1 MGSTE
6 AEQVRRILL
15 ELAGTN
21 ATGGEKAVLFQQFAS
36 TLEAATGGA
45 WQAARMQTTDGAL
58 AFLGRQG
65 ELVAFAPDGTVFR
78 GGIGSYRPTRAG
90 IELDYSKL
98 VKL

>member
-1 MGSTE
+1 MGPRIVAE
-6 AEQVRRILL
+6 ASPSCRRPRSPW
-15 ELAGTN
+15 
-21 ATGGEKAVLFQQFAS
+21 FQQFAS

-45 WQAARMQTTDGAL
+45 LQAARIRTMDGAF

-78 GGIGSYRPTRAG
+78 GRIGSYRPTRAG